1 MGSFHMPSSW
11 YDPPEYSFQKQA
23 ESICDKGLWGLYETN
38 PETGK
43 VIRDDIIPDVIGTE
57 AEIMAEYN
65 QMVEDYEED
74 GKQAL
79 FETVD
84 LLDALGKDGYVTSK
98 EVLGY
103 MADSVIETL
112 NKDSHLC
119 RTLGSKVIF

>member
-74 GKQAL
+74 GKMWTPMELTFDTCCEIA
-79 FETVD
+79 EREAE
-84 LLDALGKDGYVTSK
+84 DA
-98 EVLGY
+98 
-103 MADSVIETL
+103 ADWY
-112 NKDSHLC
+112 DD
-119 RTLGSKVIF
+119 RDDDYPDDDYYDD